1 MVSSGAMM
9 IRPRSLKPASQR
21 QSTRQARRTAFDAA
35 VEILA
40 TEFAQPIRIEEV
52 ARRVAVSPRQL
63 QRVFAD
69 EGELGFRSYLRR
81 VRMSH
86 ARRLLATTDLP
97 VKEVARRVGYGNP
110 SQFSKA
116 FKRVHGIPPSQ
127 ARLAALPVLTRSIEE

>member
-1 MVSSGAMM
+1 MV
-9 IRPRSLKPASQR
+9 RPRSLKPGSQR

-127 ARLAALPVLTRSIEE
+127 AR

>member
-1 MVSSGAMM
+1 MVSSGAIM
-9 IRPRSLKPASQR
+9 IRPRSLKPVSQR
-21 QSTRQARRTAFDAA
+21 QSTRQARRSAFDAA

>member
-1 MVSSGAMM
+1 MRAGPL
-9 IRPRSLKPASQR
+9 RPGSQR
-21 QSTRQARRTAFDAA
+21 HSTRQARKTAFDAA
-35 VEILA
+35 VEILS
-40 TEFAQPIRIEEV
+40 TEFPRPIRIEEV

-81 VRMSH
+81 IRMSH

-97 VKEVARRVGYGNP
+97 VKEIAQRVGYGNP

-127 ARLAALPVLTRSIEE
+127 VR